1 MPEKPWIW
9 QSQTAIPSHTA
20 AARARLD
27 QLIAELARN
36 GWPRREIFR
45 VRLAV
50 EEALVNAIKHGN
62 RQDPTKRVYVAFCL
76 SADRVRIEIV
86 DEGPGFDPAALPD
99 CTDSEHLS
107 EPSGRGIML
116 MRSLMSRVE
125 FGVGGNRVTL
135 EGESRG
141 AGTLSPRRPGER
153 LSILSIG

>member
-9 QSQTAIPSHTA
+9 QSETVIPSHAA
-20 AARARLD
+20 AARAALD

-62 RQDPTKRVYVAFCL
+62 RQDPSKRIHVGFCL
-76 SADRVRIEIV
+76 SADRVRIEVV
-86 DEGPGFDPAALPD
+86 DEGRGFDPATLPD

-107 EPSGRGIML
+107 EPRGRGVML

-125 FGVGGNRVTL
+125 FGVRGNSVTL
-135 EGESRG
+135 EKDMIREAKLSR
-141 AGTLSPRRPGER
+141 EEE
-153 LSILSIG
+153 